1 MALRFFDGFD
11 SVPNLVGNWVVSGGT
26 VVSATGRDGVGKG
39 ISTNNGSGQV
49 KVTLP
54 AAYSTIIQGVAWN
67 LPSGF
72 GGITGVGY
80 CITLFGDTGATAHLS
95 VNFDAA
101 GRIQLR
107 RGSGS
112 GTVIATTAGTP
123 LLAGTWHYVEIKAT
137 IADSGG
143 TCIVHLDNVEVI
155 NFTGDTKNAGTNT
168 TIDAIS
174 LPGAINGI
182 VDDFYVLDGVDGT
195 TLGTPQAL
203 AFNDFLN
210 DCTIKPQR
218 PDGNGATSAWVGS
231 DGNSTDNY
239 LLVDEV
245 PFSSTDYVGS
255 SVATDRDLYEVA
267 DLVGSP
273 TVYAVQVK
281 AYAAKSDA
289 GVRSFKTLTRSSG
302 GTVAA
307 SAAIA
312 LSTSYTTYG
321 GDITTKDPDGTAWT
335 ASSVNA
341 AQFGVET
348 A

>member
-11 SVPNLVGNWVVSGGT
+11 SSPNLLSNWVISGGT
-26 VVSATGRDGVGKG
+26 LVSATGRDGIGRG
-39 ISTNNGSGQV
+39 ISTNNGSGQC

-54 AAYSTIIQGVAWN
+54 AAYSTLIQGVAWF

-72 GGITGVGY
+72 GGQTGVGY
-80 CITLFGDTGATAHLS
+80 AITLFGDTGATAHLS

-107 RGSGS
+107 RGSSS
-112 GTVIATTAGTP
+112 GTIIATTAGTP
-123 LLAGTWHYVEIKAT
+123 LSASTWHYVEIKAT
-137 IADSGG
+137 INDTTG
-143 TCIVHLDNVEVI
+143 TCIVKLDNVEVI

-168 TIDAIS
+168 TFDAIS
-174 LPGAINGI
+174 LPGGVNGI
-182 VDDFYVLDGVDGT
+182 VDDFYVCDGVDGT
-195 TLGTPQAL
+195 GLGTPQSA
-203 AFNDFLN
+203 AFNDFLG

-218 PDGNGATSAWVGS
+218 PDGNGATNAWVGS

-239 LLVDEV
+239 LLVDEI

-255 SVATDRDLYEVA
+255 STATDRDLYAVA

-289 GVRSFKTLTRSSG
+289 GARSFKTLHRSSG

-312 LSTSYTTYG
+312 LSTSYITYA
-321 GDITTKDPDGTAWT
+321 GDIATKDPDGTAWT